1 MKQSTTIIH
10 LYLLNFALLFTHEID
25 SAYWKEWDLFGLPG
39 GIQAFLIL
47 NFMLLVVALYGFR
60 ELVRNTPAGRVFSLL
75 VAAAGVF
82 AFCIHTY
89 FILTGH
95 PEFTLPASLILLA
108 VILVVSVAQAYI
120 TLQQMR
126 GARAPV

>member
-1 MKQSTTIIH
+1 MKQSSTMLH
-10 LYLLNFALLFTHEID
+10 LYLINFALLFTHEID
-25 SAYWKEWDLFGLPG
+25 SAYWKEWDLFGIPG
-39 GIQAFLIL
+39 GIQVFLIL
-47 NFMLLVVALYGFR
+47 NFLLLLLALLGFR
-60 ELVRNTPAGRVFSLL
+60 ELVRGARSGPIFSFL

-108 VILVVSVAQAYI
+108 LILVVSLAQAYVTWQQLRVAQAS
-120 TLQQMR
+120 
-126 GARAPV
+126 A

>member
-89 FILTGH
+89 FILIGH